1 MELAYISDNRIY
13 TYRNDRTEEL
23 PCGRLDKYKEA
34 LADIRRRTEWK
45 TTGSGAKFMGM
56 DRPSD
61 DDENIRA
68 DITGIA
74 SYEGRLVYGIRLD
87 ESGSIYIRSLDRTDN
102 DESLVISGKE
112 IFPGRMCCRGNKLVV
127 SCGENYM
134 EKHIS
139 LYELP
144 SSVCREFTDGDSIE
158 ECPSFDGDDRLYFS
172 TAGYARNESGHVT
185 AVQHK
190 SIAVLDTVRC
200 SMEEVLSDEKYDY
213 LRPVPD
219 GKGGIYCIRQTAGG
233 VKNEDNG
240 ILKDIIMFPFRMI
253 KALGGMLNLF
263 SMAFGG
269 EALKSGGNA
278 RAKEKDQR
286 QIVIDGNI
294 INAERN
300 LKDAESRGE
309 KYPGIMPR
317 DRVLLHVSAEGEEK
331 VISCGVLDY
340 LPLSD
345 GGIAVSNGR
354 HIIIRNSSGEQTAA
368 FKADRAVSLI
378 EI

>member
-1 MELAYISDNRIY
+1 MGLAYISDNKIY
-13 TYRNDRTEEL
+13 IYNDGRTEEL
-23 PCGRLDKYKEA
+23 PCGRLDKYKET

-56 DRPSD
+56 ERSF
-61 DDENIRA
+61 DDEELIRA

-74 SYEGRLVYGIRLD
+74 SYDGRLVYGIRLD
-87 ESGSIYIRSLDRTDN
+87 ESGSIYIRSLDRKDN

-172 TAGYARNESGHVT
+172 TAGYARNESGHVA

-233 VKNEDNG
+233 VKNEDSS
-240 ILKDIIMFPFRMI
+240 IFKDIIMFPFRMI

-278 RAKEKDQR
+278 KAKEKDQR
-286 QIVIDGNI
+286 QMIIDGNI
-294 INAERN
+294 INAEKN

-331 VISCGVLDY
+331 VIGYGVLDY

-345 GGIAVSNGR
+345 GGLVFSNGN
-354 HIIIRNSSGEQTAA
+354 HIIIKNSSGEQTAA
-368 FKADRAVSLI
+368 FKADRAFSLI